1 LNSIFDNVVHFA
13 ISEILRCT
21 RAQIRNPGVHPQA
34 DLRISTSIDS
44 VTTRAA
50 GQELFSPL
58 LQGVRGQF
66 EWIPGNAVAPGNGQV
81 SRRSGHYRLEC
92 RRPGG
97 SAEASPNQQAKTN
110 GRNYRG
116 SQKRQKN
123 YSPFFHECSTLPE
136 PCCAKS

>member
-1 LNSIFDNVVHFA
+1 LDSIFDNVVHFA

-34 DLRISTSIDS
+34 DLRISASIDS
-44 VTTRAA
+44 VTARAA

-58 LQGVRGQF
+58 LQGVRGRF
-66 EWIPGNAVAPGNGQV
+66 EWIPGIALAPGYAQV
-81 SRRSGHYRLEC
+81 SRRSGHNRLEC
-92 RRPGG
+92 RRPSA
-97 SAEASPNQQAKTN
+97 SAEAPPNQQANKN

-123 YSPFFHECSTLPE
+123 YSPFFHQCSRQ
-136 PCCAKS
+136 